1 MTFTYNEVMKKFYE
15 DEKLGIKSED
25 APANATGAAVAGT
38 GSDVADF
45 MSKKKQKDYTDKNK
59 SVKMTYD
66 GRTRSAK
73 SFIKRIEAL
82 RAKRSEKFSKQVKE
96 NMDDFRSEQLTED
109 NVAILRDIV
118 KRKQNNMIKLKD
130 GKLRVDL
137 FTASA
142 ITQALDKRL
151 NKDNQKKVMDIINN
165 GSKGQF
171 MKIVGV
177 VMK

>member
-1 MTFTYNEVMKKFYE
+1 M
-15 DEKLGIKSED
+15 
-25 APANATGAAVAGT
+25 
-38 GSDVADF
+38 
-45 MSKKKQKDYTDKNK
+45 
-59 SVKMTYD
+59 YD
-66 GRTRSAK
+66 GRTRDAK
-73 SFIKRIEAL
+73 NFIKRIEAL
-82 RAKRSEKFSKQVKE
+82 RAKRSEKFSKQVQE
-96 NMDDFRSEQLTED
+96 TMDDFRTEQLTED

>member
-1 MTFTYNEVMKKFYE
+1 MTLTYNEIMKKFYE
-15 DEKLGIKSED
+15 DESLGIKTED

-45 MSKKKQKDYTDKNK
+45 MSKKKQKEYTKKNK
-59 SVKMTYD
+59 NMYD
-66 GRTRSAK
+66 GRTRDAK
-73 SFIKRIEAL
+73 NFMKRIEAL
-82 RAKRSEKFSKQVKE
+82 RAKRSEKFSKSVKE
-96 NMDDFRSEQLTED
+96 TMDDFRTEQLTED

-142 ITQALDKRL
+142 ITQALDKRM
-151 NKDNQKKVMDIINN
+151 NKDNQKKVMDVINN

-171 MKIVGV
+171 MKIVGI

>member
-1 MTFTYNEVMKKFYE
+1 MTKFSDIMKYLYE
-15 DEKLGIKSED
+15 DEMLGIKNED
-25 APANATGAAVAGT
+25 APVNSAGGGAIAGI
-38 GSDVADF
+38 GVGPDGEPGVHP
-45 MSKKKQKDYTDKNK
+45 KKKKKK
-59 SVKMTYD
+59 IYD
-66 GRTRSAK
+66 GRTRDAK

-96 NMDDFRSEQLTED
+96 TMDDFRTEQLTED

-130 GKLRVDL
+130 GKLRIDL

-171 MKIVGV
+171 MKIVGI

>member
-1 MTFTYNEVMKKFYE
+1 MTINFNDIMKKFYE
-15 DEKLGIKSED
+15 DEQLGIKSED
-25 APANATGAAVAGT
+25 APANSAGGGAIAGI
-38 GSDVADF
+38 GVGPDGEPGVHPN
-45 MSKKKQKDYTDKNK
+45 KKKKK
-59 SVKMTYD
+59 VYD
-66 GRTRSAK
+66 GRTRDAK
-73 SFIKRIEAL
+73 SFIKRIETL

-96 NMDDFRSEQLTED
+96 TMDDFRTEQLTED

-142 ITQALDKRL
+142 ITQALDKRM
-151 NKDNQKKVMDIINN
+151 NKDNQKKVMDVINN

-171 MKIVGV
+171 MKIVGI